1 MANLSP
7 RSWLSAALTG
17 LLAMGLLTASTRT
30 ADARQQPLELGEAE
44 DCAVMA
50 GLAVNSTDLTR
61 IAGDIG
67 VSPGTIVTGFPP
79 GEVLG
84 DIHTGGGYAAK
95 AHADAVAA
103 YQEAR
108 GRAANGEI
116 PSQLGDRTLGPGVYA
131 SRNGAFR
138 IDGTLTLD
146 AEGDPDAVFIFR
158 ADTTLDTARVSN
170 IDVVNGAQEKNVFW
184 AVANTAGLGKL
195 STFRGTVLARN
206 GIVVDE
212 GVAVVGRLIS
222 LDTSVAL
229 EGTEEE
235 PTTHITIPV
244 RPPTSTGLTS
254 SPEPSRLHEP
264 VTFTAVVEGTY
275 NGVHAGGEVLFKEGQ
290 TVLGSALLN
299 DAGVAR
305 FTTDELPRGVH
316 LIQAVYLDG
325 GSAVHE
331 AWVYF
336 EPSESPVV
344 QHQVLNRR

>member
-1 MANLSP
+1 M
-7 RSWLSAALTG
+7 SAALTG

-30 ADARQQPLELGEAE
+30 ADARQSPVELGEAE
-44 DCAVMA
+44 DCALMA

-84 DIHTGGGYAAK
+84 DIHTGGGYAAR
-95 AHADAVAA
+95 AHADAVSA

-108 GRAANGEI
+108 GRAANSSI
-116 PSQLGDRTLGPGVYA
+116 PSQLGGRTLGPGVYA
-131 SRNGAFR
+131 SRSGAFQ
-138 IDGTLTLD
+138 IDGTLKLD

-184 AVANTAGLGKL
+184 AVAGTVGLGTL
-195 STFRGTVLARN
+195 STFRGNILARN
-206 GIVVDE
+206 GIVVNE
-212 GVAVVGRLIS
+212 GVAMVGRAIS

-229 EGTEEE
+229 TGTDVE
-235 PTTHITIPV
+235 PTTHITLPV
-244 RPPTSTGLTS
+244 RPPTSTTLTS
-254 SPEPSRLHEP
+254 SPNPSRLNEP
-264 VTFTAVVEGTY
+264 VTFTAVVEGTFD
-275 NGVHAGGEVLFKEGQ
+275 GVHAGGKVVFRDGTTE
-290 TVLGSALLN
+290 LGSAQLN
-299 DAGVAR
+299 GMGIAT
-305 FTTDELPRGVH
+305 FTTDELTRGVH

-331 AWVYF
+331 GWVYF